1 MSVPAEPQYVL
12 AIDLGTSACKVALVS
27 TRGEVVAYDQEET
40 APCLLPD
47 GGAEQDPDQWWE
59 VIGRVSR
66 HLLDRGIVP
75 TGSIEA
81 VCATAQWSGTVAVD
95 AGGRPLRDAIIWM
108 DTRGAAQ
115 AAKASRGLVNIQG
128 YGATKILR
136 WIRLTGGAPGKSG
149 KDPIAHIL
157 WLREEEPN
165 IYRDTAV
172 FLEPK
177 DYLNLRMTGR
187 AAASFDS
194 IALHWVTDNRNPS
207 KVTYHPALLRALD
220 VDREKLPDLLPA
232 TDVLG
237 PLTRSA
243 ASDLGVPEGI
253 PVVVGTPD
261 VQSAAI
267 GSGATRD
274 FQAHLYV
281 GTSSWLTCH
290 VPFKKTDLFHNMASL
305 PSAIPGRYLIAN
317 EQETAG
323 ACLTFLRDRLFLADD
338 GLVPTQGLEAA
349 RADAYRSFDELG
361 ALSAPGAGGVL
372 FTPWLYGERTPV
384 EDASI
389 RGGFHHMSLSTT
401 RAELV
406 RAVLEGVALNSRWL
420 LEAVVR
426 FSRHRLDPIRFIG
439 GGARS
444 EIWSQIYADV
454 LNRTIEAVKDPVNA
468 NARGAGMLAAAA
480 LKDVSF
486 EEMSERIPVAARFD
500 PDPKN
505 KPLYDDLFREFV
517 ATYRRDRKPH
527 QRMTR
532 ARSVS

>member
-1 MSVPAEPQYVL
+1 VPAESQHVL

-40 APCLLPD
+40 EPHLLPG

-59 VIGRVSR
+59 IIGRVSR
-66 HLLDRGIVP
+66 RLLERGIVRAD
-75 TGSIEA
+75 SVEA

-115 AAKASRGLVNIQG
+115 VAKVSRGLVNIQG

-157 WLREEEPN
+157 WLREEEPST
-165 IYRDTAV
+165 YRDTAV

-194 IALHWVTDNRNPS
+194 IALHWVTDNRKPS
-207 KVTYHPALLRALD
+207 NVTYHPALLRVLG

-243 ASDLGVPEGI
+243 AFDLGVPEGI
-253 PVVVGTPD
+253 SVVVGTPD

-290 VPFKKTDLFHNMASL
+290 VPFKKTDLFHNIASL

-317 EQETAG
+317 EQESAG
-323 ACLTFLRDRLFLADD
+323 VCLTFLRDRLFLAGD
-338 GLVPTQGLEAA
+338 GLLPPEGLEAA
-349 RADAYRSFDELG
+349 RSGAYRNFDDLV
-361 ALSAPGAGGVL
+361 ASTVPGAGGAL

-389 RGGFHHMSLSTT
+389 RGGFHHLSLSTT
-401 RAELV
+401 RAELIRSV
-406 RAVLEGVALNSRWL
+406 FEGVALNSRWL
-420 LEAVVR
+420 LEAVER

-444 EIWSQIYADV
+444 GVWSQIFADA
-454 LNRTIEAVKDPVNA
+454 LGRTIEGVKDPVNA

-480 LKDVSF
+480 LKDVTF
-486 EEMSERIPVAARFD
+486 DEMSDRIPVAARFD

-505 KPLYDDLFREFV
+505 GPLYDDLFREFV

-527 QRMTR
+527 QRM
-532 ARSVS
+532 ARGRSQA